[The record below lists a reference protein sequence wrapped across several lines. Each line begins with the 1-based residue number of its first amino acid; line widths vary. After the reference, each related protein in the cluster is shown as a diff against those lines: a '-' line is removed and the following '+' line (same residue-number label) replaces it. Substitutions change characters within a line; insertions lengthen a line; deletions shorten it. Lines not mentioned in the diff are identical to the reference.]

1 MHSWVQNIIQSA
13 AKLRPRH
20 RAKSESEETINHL
33 SGSSIWRPL
42 GGGLGGLL
50 GRLESQD
57 GSKLGPK
64 REVFGVPKR
73 SWAVLRA
80 SWVNHLSGSSI
91 WRPLGGGLGGLL
103 GRLESQDGSKL
114 GPKREVFGVPKRS
127 ENGCI
132 IGSLLRS
139 IFS

>member
-1 MHSWVQNIIQSA
+1 MRRNIRVWDSVRHAQAIGLARRIQSA

-33 SGSSIWRPL
+33 SGSSIWRPP

-64 REVFGVPKR
+64 REVLEVLKR
-73 SWAVLRA
+73 S
-80 SWVNHLSGSSI
+80 
-91 WRPLGGGLGGLL
+91 
-103 GRLESQDGSKL
+103 
-114 GPKREVFGVPKRS
+114 
-127 ENGCI
+127 
-132 IGSLLRS
+132 
-139 IFS
+139 

>member
-1 MHSWVQNIIQSA
+1 MRRNIRVWDSVRHAQAIGLARA

-91 WRPLGGGLGGLL
+91 WRPLGGGL
-103 GRLESQDGSKL
+103 EKVSWA
-114 GPKREVFGVPKRS
+114 V
-127 ENGCI
+127 
-132 IGSLLRS
+132 
-139 IFS
+139 